1 MYFSGKRFSI
11 VAKNFYPI
19 CKLSLCLIEMA
30 NPMMLQPPRTVWS
43 RRNIFQ
49 SHWFHYVSD
58 SFHINL
64 LQDERRRVVGIATAA
79 AGNELVEPVSF
90 FFPLTRFTPLV
101 PVCKT
106 EDFFHPKSSCRK
118 SHILGRFVVYTF
130 IFASNAAAV
139 DPLL

>member
-1 MYFSGKRFSI
+1 MPISPPPCVFQRLYTREGKIWQFLDFPKYFSGKRFSI

-90 FFPLTRFTPLV
+90 SFPLTRFTLLQQTP
-101 PVCKT
+101 
-106 EDFFHPKSSCRK
+106 
-118 SHILGRFVVYTF
+118 FV
-130 IFASNAAAV
+130 
-139 DPLL
+139 

>member
-1 MYFSGKRFSI
+1 MYSSGSI
-11 VAKNFYPI
+11 REGRSGNSWTFQSIFLVLNDFLLLQQPKTLRYYPI
-19 CKLSLCLIEMA
+19 CKLSLCLIDGESNDA
-30 NPMMLQPPRTVWS
+30 AGCSTVWS

-106 EDFFHPKSSCRK
+106 EDFFDPTSS
-118 SHILGRFVVYTF
+118 
-130 IFASNAAAV
+130 
-139 DPLL
+139 